1 MIADAAQNGLG
12 KDYSSVTEGVILVLT
27 IVGWEYFLDWLS
39 FRFPSVRPI
48 LKPPALKL
56 IQNGRL
62 EKKNLRKE
70 MLSEEELKS
79 SFANWRSIITKKSDF
94 AILKAMDVSAS
105 SRRKPAHRITGY
117 LSNQLSHCGTAPRSK
132 AEGQGGNGGKPRT
145 SRTGPNERLW
155 AAQAP
160 SRESAS

>member
-1 MIADAAQNGLG
+1 
-12 KDYSSVTEGVILVLT
+12 
-27 IVGWEYFLDWLS
+27 
-39 FRFPSVRPI
+39 VRPI

-105 SRRKPAHRITGY
+105 SRRKPAHDYCVSFKSALALRNSAAFQSRG
-117 LSNQLSHCGTAPRSK
+117 PR
-132 AEGQGGNGGKPRT
+132 G
-145 SRTGPNERLW
+145 
-155 AAQAP
+155 
-160 SRESAS
+160 